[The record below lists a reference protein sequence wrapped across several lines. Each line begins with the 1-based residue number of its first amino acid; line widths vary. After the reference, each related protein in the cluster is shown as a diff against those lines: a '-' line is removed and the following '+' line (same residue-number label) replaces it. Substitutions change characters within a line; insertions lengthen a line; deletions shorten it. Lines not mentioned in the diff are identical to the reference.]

1 MRETQYDL
9 SNVTLSALEIGTPSS
24 LPSIILL
31 HGWLDNAASFASV
44 LTSCAK
50 RAPERHFCALD
61 LAGHGHSTHKGK
73 GYYYPFHDYIDDIYQ
88 LITSFFPQKCILV
101 GHSLGALIAACYSST
116 FPEQVTG
123 LLQIEGVAPLAE
135 QSDRAVQRLR
145 EGIISREQV
154 RSQVTRGY
162 ASFAAALRHR
172 AQVNRLG
179 PELIQPVVE
188 RGLVE
193 RDGRWFWR
201 HDRQLQTQSAYRMPS
216 EQSST
221 FIQGI
226 RCPYCLILG
235 CDGYTDLPQT
245 AAVLLSKQCTI
256 LTIVGGH
263 HCHLEQ
269 PEYVAQ
275 TILEYID

>member
-1 MRETQYDL
+1 MIDGNEEGVPISSAL
-9 SNVTLSALEIGTPSS
+9 NVTLERAYCVSRTLFHRLYNLTVAWPHIGAHPTSARRHHRGNTVNQYS
-24 LPSIILL
+24 LLY
-31 HGWLDNAASFASV
+31 G
-44 LTSCAK
+44 
-50 RAPERHFCALD
+50 
-61 LAGHGHSTHKGK
+61 
-73 GYYYPFHDYIDDIYQ
+73 
-88 LITSFFPQKCILV
+88 

-123 LLQIEGVAPLAE
+123 LLQIEGAAPLAE

-201 HDRQLQTQSAYRMPS
+201 HDRQLQTQSAYRMPA
-216 EQSST
+216 EQASA

-226 RCPYCLILG
+226 RCPHCLILG
-235 CDGYTDLPQT
+235 RDGYTDLPQT

-269 PEYVAQ
+269 PENVAQ
-275 TILEYID
+275 TMLEYID